1 LNEGD
6 FFSEYVLPATLAVI
20 MFGIG
25 ISLRLR
31 DFKRIFRYPKKIATG
46 LASQM
51 ILLPSLAFLIVGLA
65 PLPAAVKVG
74 FIIISACPGGT
85 ASNLVTYLLKGN
97 TPLSISLTASNS
109 VLILITIPLITRL
122 ALKLFMGE
130 AEQID
135 LPVGPTVA
143 NILLTTLL
151 PVLVGITLRERFTP
165 VAKRLEKPMR
175 YVLPA
180 LLAGVFAFEIFFR
193 DGRREVSIFDSVDI
207 YLVGL
212 LLNFSSMLA
221 AYFIAHRMKLYKPD
235 DYTLSIEV
243 GLQNSALAIYVASS
257 LLGNST
263 MALVAVV
270 YSSFTFFTTMGFA
283 YAVKRYRR

>member
-1 LNEGD
+1 
-6 FFSEYVLPATLAVI
+6 